1 MDNGTKKLVEEE
13 SLEMPGDT
21 KQWLSKLLEAPIM
34 QAEFW
39 NNLLSCKIAKK
50 VLNVQHI
57 TWILGPL
64 SFKKQIHDGVDVNG
78 NGWDDGKDGWGC
90 DSGKGGDDDLGEVLS
105 GKPPD

>member
-39 NNLLSCKIAKK
+39 NNLLSHKMAKK

-78 NGWDDGKDGWGC
+78 NGWDDGKDGQ
-90 DSGKGGDDDLGEVLS
+90 L
-105 GKPPD
+105 